1 MKPVRVSVC
10 GDIDC
15 VGDEVDELDLALLD
29 GLHVNPR
36 VSFDELGRVLGVSGV
51 TAARRWR
58 RLVRAGRAWVS
69 SAVGPSLPL
78 AGALIE
84 AECAPAETGTVA
96 ELWAAVPQVAS
107 VHITTGRY
115 NVYGLVVA
123 ADESMLA
130 RLIVDVLPG
139 VPGVRSVQTATMFRL
154 FSGTFWRLGAIS
166 AHQAA
171 DVSAPAVAPVRH
183 EFDDFDRRL
192 YLVLQQDG
200 RMGYRELAARLE
212 CSELAARRRLQVLI
226 RSGLVGF
233 RTDFARAE
241 AGWPVNV
248 VLMLGL
254 PADTAAAEVGRALV
268 AWPETRVCAAIIGGA
283 AQLFLTVQ
291 VHELGAVDGVIARLR
306 QAFPGVTVLNTR
318 AVLRAVKSFGRLLDE
333 DGRARD
339 VVPVNP
345 WAEIQVTKTIV

>member
-1 MKPVRVSVC
+1 MC
-10 GDIDC
+10 GDIGRVSHD
-15 VGDEVDELDLALLD
+15 VDELDLALLD

-58 RLVRAGRAWVS
+58 RLVGAGRAWVS
-69 SAVGPSLPL
+69 SAPGPSLPL
-78 AGALIE
+78 VGALIE
-84 AECAPAETGTVA
+84 AECNPGQTGAVA
-96 ELWAAVPQVAS
+96 RRWAALPHVAS

-130 RLIVDVLPG
+130 RLVVDALPG
-139 VPGVRSVQTATMFRL
+139 VDGVAAVQTATMFRL
-154 FSGTFWRLGAIS
+154 FSGTYWRLGAIS
-166 AHQAA
+166 VDQAS
-171 DVSAPAVAPVRH
+171 DVSVPAAGPVRH
-183 EFDDFDRRL
+183 VFDDFDRQM
-192 YLVLQQDG
+192 YLALQQDG
-200 RMGYRELAARLE
+200 RLSYRELGAWLG
-212 CSELAARRRLQVLI
+212 CSELAARRRLQLLT
-226 RSGLVGF
+226 RSGLVAF

-268 AWPETRVCAAIIGGA
+268 TWPETRVCAAILGGA

-306 QAFPGVTVLNTR
+306 QTFPGVVVLNTR
-318 AVLRAVKSFGRLLDE
+318 ALLRPVKSFGRLLDD

-339 VVPVNP
+339 AVPVNP
-345 WAEIQVTKTIV
+345 WAALGD

>member
-1 MKPVRVSVC
+1 
-10 GDIDC
+10 
-15 VGDEVDELDLALLD
+15 VGDDVDELDLALLD

-36 VSFDELGRVLGVSGV
+36 ASFDELGRVLGVSGV

-58 RLVRAGRAWVS
+58 RLVSTGRAWVS

-84 AECAPAETGTVA
+84 AECDPGRAGTVA
-96 ELWAAVPQVAS
+96 QQWAAVPQAAS
-107 VHITTGRY
+107 VHITTGSY

-130 RLIVDVLPG
+130 RLIVDVLPRM
-139 VPGVRSVQTATMFRL
+139 PGVRAVQTATMFRV

-166 AHQAA
+166 AHQAS
-171 DVSAPAVAPVRH
+171 DVSAPPVGPVRH
-183 EFDDFDRRL
+183 VFDDFDREM

-200 RMGYRELAARLE
+200 RLSYRELAARLG
-212 CSELAARRRLQVLI
+212 CSELAARRRVQVLT
-226 RSGLVGF
+226 RSGLMRF

-268 AWPETRVCAAIIGGA
+268 SWPETRVCAAIIGGA

-291 VHELGAVDGVIARLR
+291 VHELDAVDGVIARLR
-306 QAFPGVTVLNTR
+306 QTFPGVTVLDTR
-318 AVLRAVKSFGRLLDE
+318 AVLRPVKSFGRLLDD
-333 DGRARD
+333 DGHARD

-345 WAEIQVTKTIV
+345 WAAIVD